1 MEANYISTASL
12 RNQPRLEINRLQS
25 ELSERTK
32 ELATGRVADVGLS
45 LGSDTGRMVAL
56 RNEITLME
64 TLMRSNGT
72 AAARLTLIQAGLSD
86 IGENAGEVL
95 EALIALPPGS
105 QAAGLLELEGQSA
118 LARLADRLNG
128 SDGGSFIFGGTNT
141 ATAPFNRY
149 DDGPQAAVEAAFL
162 GKFGVAVGD
171 PAASAITTADMADF
185 LANEFAS
192 LFDDPSWTTD
202 WSSASSTDIVTRIA
216 ISERTTTGTNTNEE
230 AIRVVAEG
238 LTMLA
243 GLGLGSL
250 NEQTRQVVVDAARTR
265 LGQAVSDVAQL
276 QGEIGF
282 AQNAIAE
289 ANERMELA
297 RNLLFGT
304 IADAEGA
311 DPAEAKVRVDLL
323 TTQLEMSFA
332 LTGQLS
338 RLSILNYA

>member
-25 ELSERTK
+25 ELSERAK
-32 ELATGRVADVGLS
+32 ELATGRVTDVGIS

-56 RNEITLME
+56 RNEVTLLE

-72 AAARLTLIQAGLSD
+72 ADARLTLIQAGLSD
-86 IGENAGEVL
+86 IGENVSEVL

-105 QAAGLLELEGQSA
+105 QPASLLELEGRAA
-118 LARLADRLNG
+118 LDRLADRLNG
-128 SDGGSFIFGGTNT
+128 SDGGSYIFGGINT
-141 ATAPFNRY
+141 TTPPFNRY
-149 DDGPQAAVEAAFL
+149 DNGPQAAVEAAFL
-162 GKFGVAVGD
+162 AKFGVAVGD
-171 PAASAITTADMADF
+171 PGASAITTADMADF
-185 LANEFAS
+185 LANEFAA
-192 LFDDPSWTTD
+192 LFDDPAWTTD
-202 WSSASSTDIVTRIA
+202 WSNASSTDIETRIA
-216 ISERTTTGTNTNEE
+216 LSERTTTSTNTNED
-230 AIRVVAEG
+230 AIRTVAEG
-238 LTMLA
+238 LTMMA
-243 GLGLGSL
+243 GLGLGAL
-250 NEQTRQVVVDAARTR
+250 NEQTRQVVVEAARLR
-265 LGQAVSDVAQL
+265 VGQAVSDVAVL

-289 ANERMELA
+289 ATERMSLA
-297 RNLLFGT
+297 RDLIRGT

-323 TTQLEMSFA
+323 ITQLEMSFA